1 MRWPITLGLALAGLI
16 PSPVQASCSG
26 AAFGTCASVTV
37 TTRYDPR
44 AGVTLVDFIVRNL
57 GRPGAALIAAMYVSN
72 VSVEKQLRGNDPAG
86 PNGSSGATYTT
97 DGRVGHAP
105 DCDPRDAR
113 TCDPLD
119 DAWDTWCDPSA
130 NPVCWTDKYDMF
142 PTILGCTVEDPLQ
155 TLYPHYGAIQTCD
168 GLGYTGSAVF
178 SFSLAGKWK
187 KRDLALHM
195 EASEGVVCGVEPTEL
210 GMDLPPCPAA
220 LTTVPEPTTWALLA
234 TGLVGLGAG
243 AWWRGR
249 RSGRR

>member
-1 MRWPITLGLALAGLI
+1 MRWPAALTFALVVMAQ
-16 PSPVQASCSG
+16 SPVQASCSG
-26 AAFGTCASVTV
+26 AAFATCASVVV

-44 AGVTLVDFIVRNL
+44 AGVTVVDFVIRNL
-57 GRPGAALIAAMYVSN
+57 GRPGDGFIQTMYVSN

-86 PNGSSGATYTT
+86 PNGSSGVSYKA

-119 DAWDTWCDPSA
+119 DAWDMWCDPGT

-142 PTILGCTVEDPLQ
+142 PTILGCTVEDPFRNP
-155 TLYPHYGAIQTCD
+155 YFVAAIQTCD
-168 GLGYTGSAVF
+168 ELGYTGSAVF
-178 SFSLAGKWK
+178 SFSLVGKWK
-187 KRDLALHM
+187 QRDLALHI
-195 EASEGVVCGVEPTEL
+195 ENVCGVEPTEL
-210 GMDLPPCPAA
+210 GRDLPPCPAA
-220 LTTVPEPTTWALLA
+220 LTTVPEPTTWALLG

-249 RSGRR
+249 RSRRH